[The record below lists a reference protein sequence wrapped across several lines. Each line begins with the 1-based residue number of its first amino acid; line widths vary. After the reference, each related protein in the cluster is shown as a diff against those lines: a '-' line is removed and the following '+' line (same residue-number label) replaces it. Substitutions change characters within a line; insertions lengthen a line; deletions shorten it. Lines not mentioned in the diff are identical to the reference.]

1 MKRRASVRTWRLIA
15 ALFAFAV
22 SGDAAFAEDTPPD
35 QAAAA
40 QMMED
45 LMYSRGTVGGP
56 FTLTD
61 SSGHQ
66 RSDSD
71 FRGKLMIVY
80 FGYTF
85 CPDVCPADLM
95 AITQALDALGPAAD
109 GVQPVFITV
118 DPERDSKV
126 LAEYVRAFHKSLIGL
141 TGSPEEIRKVANAYK
156 AFYAK
161 VPGTRDGDYAID
173 HTGVIYLM
181 GRSGEYLGF
190 MPPQTGP
197 EKLTE
202 ILRKY
207 LAKQEPRTK

>member
-1 MKRRASVRTWRLIA
+1 MKRRTSAKAWRLIA
-15 ALFAFAV
+15 ALFAFV
-22 SGDAAFAEDTPPD
+22 ISVDATRAEDTPPD

-40 QMMED
+40 RMMDD
-45 LMYSRGTVGGP
+45 LMYGRGTVGGP

-61 SSGHQ
+61 QNGRT

-109 GVQPVFITV
+109 GVQPIFITV
-118 DPERDSKV
+118 DPERDTKV
-126 LAEYVRAFHKSLIGL
+126 LGEYIAAFHHSFVGL
-141 TGSPEEIRKVANAYK
+141 TGSPEEIRKVANSYK

-161 VPGTRDGDYAID
+161 VPDQGSGGYSID
-173 HTGVIYLM
+173 HTGVIYLI
-181 GRSGEYLGF
+181 GRNGEYLGF
-190 MPPQTGP
+190 MPPQTNP
-197 EKLTE
+197 DRLTE

-207 LAKQEPRTK
+207 LAE

>member
-1 MKRRASVRTWRLIA
+1 MKRRTSAKAWRLIA
-15 ALFAFAV
+15 ALFAFV
-22 SGDAAFAEDTPPD
+22 ISVDATRAEDTPPD

-40 QMMED
+40 RMMDD
-45 LMYSRGTVGGP
+45 LMYGRGTVGGP

-61 SSGHQ
+61 QTGTK

-109 GVQPVFITV
+109 GVQPIFITI
-118 DPERDSKV
+118 DPERDNKV
-126 LAEYVRAFHKSLIGL
+126 MAEYLRAFHRSFVGL

-161 VPGTRDGDYAID
+161 LPPAPDG
-173 HTGVIYLM
+173 
-181 GRSGEYLGF
+181 E
-190 MPPQTGP
+190 
-197 EKLTE
+197 
-202 ILRKY
+202 
-207 LAKQEPRTK
+207 